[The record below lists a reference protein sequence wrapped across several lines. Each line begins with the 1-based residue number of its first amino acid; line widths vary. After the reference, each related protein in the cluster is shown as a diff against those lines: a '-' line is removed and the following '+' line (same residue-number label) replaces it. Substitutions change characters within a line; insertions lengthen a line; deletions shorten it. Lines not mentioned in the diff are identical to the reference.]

1 MDVETLAVKLTR
13 ATMKL
18 PIGPLSATLGQAT
31 PRFEQPTIDIRI
43 VGRDRRLQSEPL
55 KPEYSRS
62 LV

>member
-43 VGRDRRLQSEPL
+43 VGEFVGRQLVLHCRLE
-55 KPEYSRS
+55 
-62 LV
+62 VNNC